1 MSEYRRWL
9 EAKQAAEA
17 AAGPSATPAGDATDP
32 IGQLGVD
39 VTEPIGQPASPEVLT
54 SPYPGPPAPPYPGGA
69 GSDYPAPA
77 EATPFGPKP
86 IQGAGSSYPGGPP
99 SPGGPVPGGSVP
111 GDPGNPGSP
120 VGWYPGAGY
129 PGAGYPGAGY
139 PGAGNPGGF
148 GPPPSGGGSGASPS
162 GSNPT
167 PRRRR
172 GRRLAAAGALG
183 VLLLAAVGAGGY
195 FLGART
201 GTTASSAP
209 LRTVNISAAAST
221 NGINVEA
228 IVQRVEPAVV
238 DILTKGGVSGTST
251 AFEAA
256 GTGMIITPSGEVVT
270 NNHVVVDA
278 TTIRVRIYGQKT
290 LHRAR
295 VVGVDPSKDIA
306 VIQIEGVSHLP
317 TVTFGNSAQV
327 KVGTPVVAIGNALD
341 LSGAPT
347 VTEGIVS
354 ALGRSITASDSLL
367 PGGSEH
373 LTGLIQ
379 TDAPINPGNSGGPLV
394 DSSGQVIGMNTAVL
408 ASAGSTPTSG
418 IGFAIPSDRIVR
430 IADEIRAGHKGNGI
444 ELGAPALLGVV
455 VENDNPA
462 IQAEYSLGTAHGALV
477 LQVLAGSG
485 AAHAGLRPGD
495 VITGVDG
502 HSVKNATELKDLIVA
517 HKPGTSI
524 TVQWV
529 TTSGQTEHASALL
542 MAGPVA

>member
-1 MSEYRRWL
+1 MWVMRLAVRR
-9 EAKQAAEA
+9 
-17 AAGPSATPAGDATDP
+17 T
-32 IGQLGVD
+32 
-39 VTEPIGQPASPEVLT
+39 GQPERRKIFLIVIVNLLLIW
-54 SPYPGPPAPPYPGGA
+54 
-69 GSDYPAPA
+69 GSA
-77 EATPFGPKP
+77 FKHPKSSFWDKNLWLSLYMEL
-86 IQGAGSSYPGGPP
+86 IQNSSKKI
-99 SPGGPVPGGSVP
+99 
-111 GDPGNPGSP
+111 
-120 VGWYPGAGY
+120 
-129 PGAGYPGAGY
+129 
-139 PGAGNPGGF
+139 
-148 GPPPSGGGSGASPS
+148 
-162 GSNPT
+162 
-167 PRRRR
+167 
-172 GRRLAAAGALG
+172 G

-238 DILTKGGVSGTST
+238 DILTKGGVSGTSS

>member
-17 AAGPSATPAGDATDP
+17 ATGPSATPAADATDP
-32 IGQLGVD
+32 IGQLGAE
-39 VTEPIGQPASPEVLT
+39 VTEQIGQPAAPEVLT
-54 SPYPGPPAPPYPGGA
+54 SPYPGPAAPPYPGGA
-69 GSDYPAPA
+69 GADYPAPPQ
-77 EATPFGPKP
+77 ATPFGPEP
-86 IQGAGSSYPGGPP
+86 TQATGSSYPGSPS

-111 GDPGNPGSP
+111 GGLGNPGSP
-120 VGWYPGAGY
+120 GGWYPGAGY
-129 PGAGYPGAGY
+129 PGVGYPSTGS
-139 PGAGNPGGF
+139 PGGF
-148 GPPPSGGGSGASPS
+148 GPPPSGGGPGGSPS

-195 FLGART
+195 LLGARS
-201 GTTASSAP
+201 GTTSSSAP
-209 LRTVNISAAAST
+209 LRTVNISAAASS

-228 IVQRVEPAVV
+228 IVQKVEPAVV
-238 DILTKGGVSGTST
+238 DILTKGGVSGTSS

-278 TTIRVRIYGQKT
+278 TTIRVRIYGQRT

-295 VVGVDPSKDIA
+295 VIGVDPSKDIA

-502 HSVKNATELKDLIVA
+502 HSVTNATELKDLIVA

-529 TTSGQTEHASALL
+529 TTSGRTEHASALL
-542 MAGPVA
+542 IAGPVA